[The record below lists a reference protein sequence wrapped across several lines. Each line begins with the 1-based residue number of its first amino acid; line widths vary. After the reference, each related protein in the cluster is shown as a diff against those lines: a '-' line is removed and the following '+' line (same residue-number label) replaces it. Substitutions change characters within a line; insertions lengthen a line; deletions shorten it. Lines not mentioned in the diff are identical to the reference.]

1 MYGVFDMNQR
11 RGLSR
16 RGFLL
21 GAASSAAAFPYVVA
35 SAALGKAGGVAASE
49 RITLGCIGVG
59 DHGTKVNLKN
69 FLGNSDAQVVAVCD
83 VDEGRRDNAKGMV
96 NARYSN
102 GGCAA
107 YTDFREIIER
117 EDIDAVV
124 ISTPDHWHALMSVMA
139 AKTGKD
145 VFCEKPTLTVEEGRI
160 VSDTIR
166 RYDRVFQTA
175 SGVRARGTYHR
186 MCELARNGYL
196 GKVHTL
202 RVVLPS
208 GPHRPGDPTPMPV
221 PKDLQYDLWLG
232 PAPWAPYTKDRL
244 HYHWRWIL
252 DYSGGQLT
260 DWGAHLV
267 GIAQWVNNTDD
278 TCPVEVKGKGVFCKG
293 GLYNTAREYEIEY
306 KYSSGVRLIVTS
318 GQPGVQ
324 IEGDKGWIGA
334 LGTNRK
340 GLDAKPKS
348 LLETVLG
355 PGDERVYTCA
365 AGEQRNFLDCVKS
378 RKKCFYPEEAG
389 HRTFTTTHIGNISMM
404 LGKKLKWDPAAE
416 RFTNDDDAN
425 RMLSRAM
432 RSPWRL

>member
-1 MYGVFDMNQR
+1 
-11 RGLSR
+11 
-16 RGFLL
+16 L

-196 GKVHTL
+196 GKLFFRAARIGREIRHLCRCRRICIMICGWVRRRGRRIRRT
-202 RVVLPS
+202 
-208 GPHRPGDPTPMPV
+208 GCTITG
-221 PKDLQYDLWLG
+221 G
-232 PAPWAPYTKDRL
+232 GF
-244 HYHWRWIL
+244 WII
-252 DYSGGQLT
+252 Q
-260 DWGAHLV
+260 
-267 GIAQWVNNTDD
+267 
-278 TCPVEVKGKGVFCKG
+278 
-293 GLYNTAREYEIEY
+293 
-306 KYSSGVRLIVTS
+306 
-318 GQPGVQ
+318 
-324 IEGDKGWIGA
+324 
-334 LGTNRK
+334 
-340 GLDAKPKS
+340 
-348 LLETVLG
+348 
-355 PGDERVYTCA
+355 
-365 AGEQRNFLDCVKS
+365 AGS
-378 RKKCFYPEEAG
+378 
-389 HRTFTTTHIGNISMM
+389 
-404 LGKKLKWDPAAE
+404 
-416 RFTNDDDAN
+416 
-425 RMLSRAM
+425 
-432 RSPWRL
+432 